1 MVTKQYRQIYLPP
14 LVRQCGLPRARC
26 VYFVGPSRS
35 TDLVSVS
42 HNRYSVLEDVVIP
55 LQDGV
60 RLYARIWLPEEVQ
73 QVPVPPVLE
82 FLPYRRRDGT
92 AARDESTYP
101 AFADEVVGWIA
112 GQPVCTGSVGMTGM
126 SWGGLNSLQVAALHP
141 PP

>member
-1 MVTKQYRQIYLPP
+1 M
-14 LVRQCGLPRARC
+14 
-26 VYFVGPSRS
+26 
-35 TDLVSVS
+35 S

-101 AFADEVVGWIA
+101 AFAESGYAGVRVDMRGHGDSEGLIEDEY
-112 GQPVCTGSVGMTGM
+112 S
-126 SWGGLNSLQVAALHP
+126 SR
-141 PP
+141 